1 MTSRPCINRHDVR
14 LVKCTARSL
23 FVFTSPR
30 VLEARRRLPPSP
42 SMIVT
47 LTSRI
52 AFSPLPSSTAL
63 LLYYTALLSRG
74 RDLPSVSL
82 RLYSHPFHVLGI
94 NNMFYSHE
102 GKPQSEPPAHSD
114 RTNPRSAHVAQI
126 RCGDRVVCWE
136 GVQSPL
142 PCTDRSARLVS
153 CLGSKSSLKRIN
165 RKQILDVDV
174 PKACQTIVDP
184 VAPMALRLQGNLLYV
199 SVPCLLQA
207 TGY

>member
-1 MTSRPCINRHDVR
+1 VHCAFPFRLHLTTRTRSASTLAAKPFHDR
-14 LVKCTARSL
+14 DAHLQDCS
-23 FVFTSPR
+23 
-30 VLEARRRLPPSP
+30 
-42 SMIVT
+42 
-47 LTSRI
+47 
-52 AFSPLPSSTAL
+52 LPSCLPL
-63 LLYYTALLSRG
+63 LFRYTILRY
-74 RDLPSVSL
+74 SVCII

-102 GKPQSEPPAHSD
+102 GAPQSETPARSE

-126 RCGDRVVCWE
+126 RCGDRVVCWN
-136 GVQSPL
+136 GVQSLL
-142 PCTDRSARLVS
+142 PCSDRSARLVS

-199 SVPCLLQA
+199 SAPCLLQ
-207 TGY
+207 TTDH